1 MFRFLFF
8 TPNRNFYLLV
18 GLLVAL
24 VLIFALPLV
33 SLAQDTSAPV
43 IPPDVLPV
51 GEAGSQLFAFILN
64 MLVPFAASP
73 LTTTLVAVAKLFI
86 PDSISAGV
94 IKNVIAAI
102 LTVLYWV
109 AVRYNFQDTFASIGQ
124 FLVTAVPAA
133 FLLFKTFVDSS
144 RIHEDAVKSNFRL
157 LGYKRT

>member
-1 MFRFLFF
+1 MSRLFF
-8 TPNRNFYLLV
+8 VPNRNFFFLAVLV
-18 GLLVAL
+18 ISL

-33 SLAQDTSAPV
+33 SFAQDTSAPV

-51 GEAGSQLFAFILN
+51 GEAGSQLFALLLN
-64 MLVPFAASP
+64 LIVPFASSP
-73 LTTTLVAVAKLFI
+73 LTTTLVALAKLFI

-102 LTVLYWV
+102 LTALYWV
-109 AVRYNFQDTFASIGQ
+109 AVHYNFQDTFASIGQ
-124 FLVTAVPAA
+124 FIVTVVPAV
-133 FLLFKTFVDSS
+133 FLVYKNFVDSS